1 MIKNIHTQSLVNNY
15 YKNKQ
20 NCTTE
25 DVYDSTMSKDAEYIA
40 NNVRRLMKYHGD
52 NQMALSTKSGVAQKT
67 ISNIINQRAKGGPNF
82 DAVSAIARAY
92 KLETW
97 HLIKGDL
104 PDDLLSNKVLE
115 KLIEN
120 FVNSDDTTRKAIM
133 AVSEISA
140 PNSEEQIKILKT
152 R

>member
-1 MIKNIHTQSLVNNY
+1 MGTV
-15 YKNKQ
+15 
-20 NCTTE
+20 
-25 DVYDSTMSKDAEYIA
+25 SKDTKYIA

-52 NQMALSTKSGVAQKT
+52 NQMELSKKSGIAQKT

-82 DAVSAIARAY
+82 DAVSAIAQAY
-92 KLETW
+92 ELETW
-97 HLIKGDL
+97 QLIKGDL
-104 PDDLLSNKVLE
+104 PDDLLCNRVLE

-120 FVNSDDTTRKAIM
+120 FVNSDETTRKAIM

-140 PNSEEQIKILKT
+140 PHSQEQLKKLKN